1 LLGTDPAGIEPAR
14 QALESAS
21 LLPANEREAMHLK
34 AIGELTQGH
43 WHAAGRTL
51 EDLSIHWPH
60 DTLALQAGQQIDFF
74 TGHSR
79 MLRDR
84 IARALPHWHEG
95 RPGRHAVLGM
105 LAFGLEEMGDYA
117 HAERLGRQAVSLE
130 RRDGWAW
137 HAVAHVMEMQNRRR
151 DGVAWLRGDQ
161 AAWMDGSFFAVHNAW
176 HLALFHLGLD
186 QVDAVLELVDQ
197 HILGTAS
204 SVVVDMVDASAL
216 LWRLHLRGVDV
227 GGRWEALAQ
236 RWLPLTESSTY
247 AFNDMH
253 AMMAFV
259 GAGRDL
265 DASRLLVAQRRALE
279 IANDNAGFLRD
290 VGIDATQAI
299 ADFGQERYG
308 ECVERLRRVR
318 PHAHRFGG
326 SHAQRD
332 LIDLTLIAAAERS
345 GQSQLA
351 QALQGEQALRA

>member
-1 LLGTDPAGIEPAR
+1 
-14 QALESAS
+14 
-21 LLPANEREAMHLK
+21 M
-34 AIGELTQGH
+34 
-43 WHAAGRTL
+43 
-51 EDLSIHWPH
+51 
-60 DTLALQAGQQIDFF
+60 
-74 TGHSR
+74 
-79 MLRDR
+79 
-84 IARALPHWHEG
+84 
-95 RPGRHAVLGM
+95 
-105 LAFGLEEMGDYA
+105 
-117 HAERLGRQAVSLE
+117 
-130 RRDGWAW
+130 
-137 HAVAHVMEMQNRRR
+137 
-151 DGVAWLRGDQ
+151 
-161 AAWMDGSFFAVHNAW
+161 
-176 HLALFHLGLD
+176 ALFHLGLD